1 MTPHLTNE
9 LNWSSSAQQFIQR
22 KETEERYLSHSA
34 SFKARSHIVAAHLH
48 GFTPICQ
55 TLPPGFTQWPWSR
68 RFDWEGGWAD
78 FNCLLSGGYN
88 CTWRGDE
95 PCYAVTAVILL
106 FFPVPLAAIKSHDGL
121 LGGLRGAQL

>member
-1 MTPHLTNE
+1 MVSLQFARPCPQASLNGLGAEGLTG
-9 LNWSSSAQQFIQR
+9 R
-22 KETEERYLSHSA
+22 
-34 SFKARSHIVAAHLH
+34 V
-48 GFTPICQ
+48 
-55 TLPPGFTQWPWSR
+55 
-68 RFDWEGGWAD
+68 GWAD

-106 FFPVPLAAIKSHDGL
+106 FFPVPLAAIKSHNGL